1 MRSLIF
7 GMVAVAAMT
16 GSAFAQSSTY
26 VRPNGFGGYTITQ
39 PSTGSI
45 TYVRPDGFGGYVA
58 QTPADDTISYTH
70 PDGLGG
76 YRTQT
81 FERPR
86 PLPRLN
92 LYGSDD

>member
-45 TYVRPDGFGGYVA
+45 TYVRPDGFWRLCRPNAGRRYNLVYSSPRFWA
-58 QTPADDTISYTH
+58 AT
-70 PDGLGG
+70 GLKRLSRRGR
-76 YRTQT
+76 YR
-81 FERPR
+81 
-86 PLPRLN
+86 
-92 LYGSDD
+92 G